1 MPQVNN
7 RRAQSFE
14 PRIGVA
20 QLVFG
25 LIYAFITGIAVVL
38 AFKVYEASGGQQ
50 PWMQY
55 FFILLF
61 AVMAIKSFFIYAHSK
76 ILYSTGIH
84 TVATVEDIDPNH
96 GITIIRGAI
105 KLDDGRELSI
115 ESRFAGESVAHEIR
129 HFLDEQ
135 KTKKLPALVVDSKG
149 KRPRGM
155 FVIHT
160 YAGHLDEEYKNQLI
174 VDKKK

>member
-14 PRIGVA
+14 PRVGVA
-20 QLVFG
+20 QLIFG
-25 LIYAFITGIAVVL
+25 LIYAFITGIAIVL

-50 PWMQY
+50 PWLQY
-55 FFILLF
+55 FFVILF
-61 AVMAIKSFFIYAHSK
+61 AIMAVKSFFIYAHTK
-76 ILYSTGIH
+76 ILYSTGMH
-84 TVATVEDIDPNH
+84 TVGVVESIDPNH
-96 GITIIRGAI
+96 GITIVRGSI

-135 KTKKLPALVVDSKG
+135 KTKKLPALVVDIKG

-174 VDKKK
+174 VDKK